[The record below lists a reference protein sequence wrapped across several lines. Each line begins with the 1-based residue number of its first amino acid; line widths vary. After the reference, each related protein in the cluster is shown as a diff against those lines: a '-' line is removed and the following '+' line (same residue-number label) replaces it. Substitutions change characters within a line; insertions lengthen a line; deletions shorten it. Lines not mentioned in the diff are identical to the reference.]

1 MDDGQSRTFKVKF
14 DGEGVDDYGGP
25 YREIFQKICEELQIS
40 DPGIATEGTDGSGLG
55 TGKRPSSWEPN
66 SKGDGNPTRCFL
78 PLLIPTGNWTAAGD
92 CKERYKYTFH
102 PASTSPL
109 HMELF
114 RFLGQFI
121 GIAIRSKITLD
132 ISLPSFIWKC
142 VVSERLSEE
151 DLRSFDE
158 PAYQFV
164 SRLRYLYDK
173 VVAASGSSPGAVQG
187 NLEYAEGEDRQL
199 LGEELDE
206 FLSDLTWTA
215 KLSDGGVVELVEGG
229 STAPVKREDVLTYLS
244 LYAHSRL
251 TESSAAVEMFKSGLA
266 SIIPEISLSLLN
278 WEELQDFVC
287 GQRTIDVQRLR
298 ENTEYDDDLSPEDQ
312 HVQFFWDVLAT
323 EFSEMEKSAFL
334 RFVWARPTLPP
345 VGVEFSQKLRIL
357 SAVGEDATLKPDQY
371 LPKAHT
377 CFFSINLPKYS
388 SKEVHF
394 FEVEILL
401 AFELNFLH
409 FYCS

>member
-25 YREIFQKICEELQIS
+25 YREIFQQICEELQIS
-40 DPGIATEGTDGSGLG
+40 DPGVASSEKS
-55 TGKRPSSWEPN
+55 KRPSSWESN
-66 SKGDGNPTRCFL
+66 GTSSVGDSTPTRCFL
-78 PLLIPTGNWTAAGD
+78 PLLLPTPNWTASGD

-114 RFLGQFI
+114 RFLGQFV

-132 ISLPSFIWKC
+132 ISFSSFLWKC
-142 VVSERLSEE
+142 VVNERLTEE

-164 SRLRYLYDK
+164 NRLRYLHEK
-173 VVAASGSSPGAVQG
+173 VGTPSLNESE
-187 NLEYAEGEDRQL
+187 LEYGEDIQL
-199 LGEELDE
+199 LREELDE
-206 FLSDLTWTA
+206 LLGDLTWTA
-215 KLSDGGVVELVEGG
+215 KLSDGGIVELIEGG
-229 STAPVKREDVLTYLS
+229 SKLLVKHEDLLEYLS
-244 LYAHSRL
+244 LYTHCRL
-251 TESSAAVEMFKSGLA
+251 TENSSAVDMFKSGLA
-266 SIIPEISLSLLN
+266 SILPENSLTLLS
-278 WEELQDFVC
+278 WEEFEDFVC

-312 HVQFFWDVLAT
+312 HIQFFWDVLASD
-323 EFSEMEKSAFL
+323 FSEIEKSAFL

-357 SAVGEDATLKPDQY
+357 SAVGDDAALKPDQY

-388 SKEVHF
+388 TREVSATLAL
-394 FEVEILL
+394 ILI
-401 AFELNFLH
+401 
-409 FYCS
+409 